1 MMNQIQKKSLGRK
14 AVVSLLTLLMM
25 FTVLLVPD
33 VRAKA
38 ENLIIGFSDQ
48 TVQTGEKLKVSVSVP
63 AGVVATINLKY
74 PTGLLEYE
82 SASGETSVNAGTVA
96 MSVGEYGSQGRKT
109 ASVTFKAK
117 AAGDAGIS
125 VSAPRAGKRDGKQV
139 DIGAASAI
147 VKIKGKTETVQKAS
161 DSSLASLSVSGGQ
174 LSPAFSP
181 EVLEY
186 SMEVD
191 ANTDSLDISAS
202 PRDGG
207 AKVLAVEGNQ
217 SLAVGKNTVTVK
229 VQAENGAVSTYT
241 ITVTRAAAEEKP
253 EDVPEE
259 KPVDEG
265 DDTISGETENSQVS
279 TEMETESKNWMLTH
293 AADKPD
299 SDYVKELESE
309 NRMIFWAFVLVTA
322 VLLVIIVFLLLRGR
336 KHPAEDA
343 GEPEDLD
350 DFEEEVPYRKQRE
363 SLQIPQDTEEE
374 KEEEEEIPE
383 PEIKI
388 PEWDKREEI
397 PGQQTINIKLPE
409 DWDKEPEI
417 PGQRTMNIQF
427 PEMEKEELPELI
439 FPKEEETE
447 EEAEEEDDIS
457 WEEEPEL
464 EEKRKPEKKRS
475 EKRKKGRRKK
485 EDDDEEED
493 GLEFIDL

>member
-1 MMNQIQKKSLGRK
+1 MMNQIQKKPLGRK
-14 AVVSLLTLLMM
+14 AVVSLLALLMM
-25 FTVLLVPD
+25 FTLLLVPD
-33 VRAKA
+33 IHAKA
-38 ENLIIGFSDQ
+38 DNLIIGFSAK

-63 AGVVATINLKY
+63 AGVVATVNMKY
-74 PTGLLEYE
+74 PTGLLEFE

-109 ASVTFKAK
+109 ASVTFLAK

-125 VSAPRAGKRDGKQV
+125 VSAPRAGNSDGDQV
-139 DIGAASAI
+139 NIGAASAI
-147 VKIKGKTETVQKAS
+147 VKIKGKTVAVQKSS
-161 DSSLASLSVSGGQ
+161 DSSLASLNVSGGQ

-181 EVLEY
+181 EVFQY
-186 SMEVD
+186 SMEV
-191 ANTDSLDISAS
+191 AAATDSLDISAS

-207 AKVLAVEGNQ
+207 AKVLAVEGNK

-253 EDVPEE
+253 EE
-259 KPVDEG
+259 KPVAEG
-265 DDTISGETENSQVS
+265 DDTISGGTENSQVS
-279 TEMETESKNWMLTH
+279 TEKETESETGMKVQ
-293 AADKPD
+293 AADKPG

-336 KHPAEDA
+336 KHPTGDA

-350 DFEEEVPYRKQRE
+350 DFEEEVPYRKQKD
-363 SLQIPQDTEEE
+363 SLQISQDTVEE
-374 KEEEEEIPE
+374 KEEEIPE
-383 PEIKI
+383 PEIQI

-417 PGQRTMNIQF
+417 PDQRTADIRL
-427 PEMEKEELPELI
+427 PETEKEEEEIPELI
-439 FPKEEETE
+439 FPKEEEP
-447 EEAEEEDDIS
+447 EEEDDIS

-464 EEKRKPEKKRS
+464 EEKRKPEKKRP
-475 EKRKKGRRKK
+475 EKRKKRRRKK